1 MIATELNTLQ
11 RMWTLAV
18 LTIALSAAR
27 HACASSSDMALS
39 EEKIQMSNVG
49 TLEYGSLSDLEKM
62 RLFKKYEQDCKRQ
75 VTVRCDAAGCKSAC
89 T

>member
-11 RMWTLAV
+11 RMWALAV

-27 HACASSSDMALS
+27 IACASSSDMALS

-49 TLEYGSLSDLEKM
+49 TLEYGSLSALEKM

-75 VTVRCDAAGCKSAC
+75 VTVRCDVAGCKSAS